1 MERDADRLTEVNTE
15 NQNVSGYESSKRR
28 DIILWLLLIV
38 LVGSLFYRA
47 MEDRYKA
54 NSDFAINDEQV
65 KKTADKVNPNT
76 ASWASL
82 ARLPGIGPGKAKAI
96 IKYRNMW
103 KKNGPGNKIAFSESN
118 DLCRIKGIGQK
129 TVEQIKDY
137 LVFGSL

>member
-1 MERDADRLTEVNTE
+1 MVNSYLSQAADDNAEFEVR
-15 NQNVSGYESSKRR
+15 QNRRRR
-28 DIILWLLLIV
+28 DIVLWLLLIG
-38 LVGSLFYRA
+38 LAGSLFYRV

-96 IKYRNMW
+96 VKYRNIW
-103 KKNGPGNKIAFSESN
+103 GKNNPGNKMTFRECN

-129 TVEQIKDY
+129 TVEQIKNY
-137 LVFGSL
+137 LTFEIH